1 MESLMSARGQKRMK
15 CIAVKSVA
23 ILIGSLGRDEA
34 RGQRSEAVRARPS
47 YVALDLGRGVIIV
60 QIYGDAW
67 SSFK

>member
-1 MESLMSARGQKRMK
+1 MHRSKNSITSSAVSAATKR
-15 CIAVKSVA
+15 VA
-23 ILIGSLGRDEA
+23 NVG
-34 RGQRSEAVRARPS
+34 EAVRARPC